1 MKQGRGVGSAGGLVN
16 LGRVLGRASGGG
28 TFSWNKPLSL
38 AGTEEGKGA
47 LGWETQVQTQVQGR
61 PAGWRGACEG

>member
-16 LGRVLGRASGGG
+16 LGRVLGRASGEG

-47 LGWETQVQTQVQGR
+47 LGWETQVQTDTGPGEAR
-61 PAGWRGACEG
+61 WLEGCL

>member
-1 MKQGRGVGSAGGLVN
+1 MQSGLVN
-16 LGRVLGRASGGG
+16 LVRVLGRASGEG

-61 PAGWRGACEG
+61 PAG